1 MPSWAYASSLAN
13 TGPDSTIR
21 LSPNREKDFVFMSDF
36 LGKRLYPA
44 LLCLIVIPVAL
55 LPKHAVHAQ
64 SNKDISWGSTIIADD
79 PPAYQDRG
87 LDARKFHAG
96 TFGDDYPRAVRLT
109 DGKWLVVFTT
119 NVPGDSGYLL
129 NPKGGNVLVVLQS
142 EDQCRTWKR
151 LSTIADPGRDV
162 DNGEM
167 LQLPNGDV
175 LLAARSVRWQESY
188 RLPVYRSSDL
198 GLTWKRISE
207 IDANEGKPGALGN
220 PDKGVYEPH
229 LYQTSPTVV
238 AVMYSTE
245 KHVTESPSFS
255 QTVAEK
261 ISTDGGRTWGKEI
274 WVASGDSEDR
284 PGMPV
289 WTKMNDGR
297 YIVVYEVGGPKD
309 YPIYCKFSDDG
320 IHWNSGLG
328 TPVPIQKGAPFV
340 DGLTDGTL
348 VLTSNNHRVSISEDF
363 GKTWRAVPDAFPGG
377 TDEAL
382 FSSIY
387 QIDSEHIALMTG
399 RARPKGGRLIAIRL
413 GGRHTP

>member
-1 MPSWAYASSLAN
+1 MP
-13 TGPDSTIR
+13 
-21 LSPNREKDFVFMSDF
+21 DFF
-36 LGKRLYPA
+36 GKRLYRV
-44 LLCLIVIPVAL
+44 LLCLNVITVAL
-55 LPKHAVHAQ
+55 LPTHAERAQ
-64 SNKDISWGSTIIADD
+64 STKDISWGSMIIADD

-109 DGKWLVVFTT
+109 DGTWLLVFTT
-119 NVPGDSGYLL
+119 YVSGDSGYLL
-129 NPKGGNVLVVLQS
+129 NPKGGNVLVVLES
-142 EDQCRTWKR
+142 EDRCRTWKR
-151 LSTIADPGRDV
+151 LSTIADPGRDM

-188 RLPVYRSSDL
+188 RLPVYRSSDR
-198 GLTWKRISE
+198 GLTWNRISE
-207 IDANEGKPGALGN
+207 IDENEGKPGALGN

-229 LYQTSPTVV
+229 LYQISPTVL

-245 KHVTESPSFS
+245 KHVAESPSFS

-261 ISTDGGRTWGKEI
+261 ISPDGGRTWGKEI
-274 WVASGDSEDR
+274 WVASGDTADR

-289 WTKMNDGR
+289 WIKMNDGR

-328 TPVPIQKGAPFV
+328 TLVPIQKGAPFV
-340 DGLTDGTL
+340 DGLSDGTL

-363 GKTWRAVPDAFPGG
+363 GKTWRTAPDAFPGG

-387 QIDSEHIALMTG
+387 QIDSGRIALMTG
-399 RARPKGGRLIAIRL
+399 RARPKGGRLIAIHL
-413 GGRHTP
+413 GTWDTKR

>member
-1 MPSWAYASSLAN
+1 MPHSLWKPLCP
-13 TGPDSTIR
+13 T
-21 LSPNREKDFVFMSDF
+21 
-36 LGKRLYPA
+36 
-44 LLCLIVIPVAL
+44 LLCLSFITVAL
-55 LPKHAVHAQ
+55 LQTHVVHAQ
-64 SNKDISWGSTIIADD
+64 STNDILWGPTIIADD

-87 LDARKFHAG
+87 FDARKLHAG
-96 TFGDDYPRAVRLT
+96 IFGDDYPRAVRIT
-109 DGKWLVVFTT
+109 NGTWLLVFTT
-119 NVPGDSGYLL
+119 YVPGDSGYLL
-129 NPKGGNVLVVLQS
+129 NPKGGNVLVVFQS
-142 EDQCRTWKR
+142 KDHCRTWKKV
-151 LSTIADPGRDV
+151 STIADPGRDM

-167 LQLPNGDV
+167 LELPNGDV

-188 RLPVYRSSDL
+188 RLPVYRSSDH

-207 IDANEGKPGALGN
+207 IDSNENKPGALGN

-229 LYQTSPTVV
+229 LYQIGPTVL

-274 WVASGDSEDR
+274 WVASGDAADR

-289 WTKMNDGR
+289 WTRMNDGR

-309 YPIYCKFSDDG
+309 YPIYSKVSEDG
-320 IHWNSGLG
+320 IHWDSGLG

-340 DGLTDGTL
+340 VGLSDGMLT
-348 VLTSNNHRVSISEDF
+348 LTSNNHRVSISSDF
-363 GKTWRAVPDAFPGG
+363 GKSWKAVPDAFPGG
-377 TDEAL
+377 TGEAF

-387 QIDSEHIALMTG
+387 QIDPEHIALMTG

-413 GGRHTP
+413 GALDPRR

>member
-1 MPSWAYASSLAN
+1 MPNS
-13 TGPDSTIR
+13 
-21 LSPNREKDFVFMSDF
+21 
-36 LGKRLYPA
+36 LGKRLYPT
-44 LLCLIVIPVAL
+44 LLCLIVITL
-55 LPKHAVHAQ
+55 TLPTHVVHAQ
-64 SNKDISWGSTIIADD
+64 ITKDIRWGPTIITDD

-109 DGKWLVVFTT
+109 DGAWLLVFTT
-119 NVPGDSGYLL
+119 YVPGDSGYLL
-129 NPKGGNVLVVLQS
+129 NPKGGNVLVVMES
-142 EDQCRTWKR
+142 KDQCRTWKR
-151 LSTIADPGRDV
+151 LSIIADPGRDV
-162 DNGEM
+162 DNGQM

-188 RLPVYRSSDL
+188 RLPVFRSSDR

-207 IDANEGKPGALGN
+207 VDANEGKPGVLGN

-229 LYQTSPTVV
+229 LYQISSTIL

-274 WVASGDSEDR
+274 WVASGDAADR

-289 WTKMNDGR
+289 WTRMKDGR
-297 YIVVYEVGGPKD
+297 YIVVYEVGGPKN
-309 YPIYCKFSDDG
+309 YPIYRKFSEDG
-320 IHWNSGLG
+320 IHWDSGLG
-328 TPVPIQKGAPFV
+328 TPVQIQKGAPFV
-340 DGLTDGTL
+340 VGLSDGTL
-348 VLTSNNHRVSISEDF
+348 ILTSNNHRVSISEDF
-363 GKTWRAVPDAFPGG
+363 GKTWRAVSDAFPGG
-377 TDEAL
+377 MDEAL

-387 QIDSEHIALMTG
+387 QTDPEHMALMTG

-413 GGRHTP
+413 GALYVER